1 MEVTSDPHLT
11 LSGLPAG
18 IGGLLHPKSA
28 LCSGFP
34 NFTKFNFPRFS
45 RITRFFCIDSLK
57 SGAIESRFKIQFE
70 HRIAQTAGNR
80 AESKLPASR
89 KIRLFPYCFPLGDI
103 MVLIVRNSRAFC
115 ALFSPVSGL
124 QALAAPSRTAGSR
137 RRIRPSDRRS
147 NRRRGALSETVCF
160 PT

>member
-18 IGGLLHPKSA
+18 TGGLLHPKSA
-28 LCSGFP
+28 LRSGFP
-34 NFTKFNFPRFS
+34 HFTMFNFPRFS

-57 SGAIESRFKIQFE
+57 FGAIESRFKIQFE
-70 HRIAQTAGNR
+70 HRFARTAGNR
-80 AESKLPASR
+80 AESGLPSSR
-89 KIRLFPYCFPLGDI
+89 KIRLFPYFFPLGDI
-103 MVLIVRNSRAFC
+103 MILIVRNCRAFC
-115 ALFSPVSGL
+115 AFFSPVRDSK
-124 QALAAPSRTAGSR
+124 PSTPFRTAGSR
-137 RRIRPSDRRS
+137 RRIRPSDRRF